1 MKSKQP
7 RKMTLAEENKLR
19 KKIGLPPTKRITRAT
34 IRAKWKN
41 QAKALPHELRQDILN
56 MLRAG
61 STYGDIVE
69 LTSVDL
75 DTVLGV
81 EELNTAYIPYL
92 RKETL

>member
-1 MKSKQP
+1 MMKKKS
-7 RKMTLAEENKLR
+7 RKMTLAEENKIR
-19 KKIGLPPTKRITRAT
+19 KKIGLPSRKRITRAT
-34 IRAKWKN
+34 IRAEWKA
-41 QAKALPHELRQDILN
+41 QAKALPHALRQDILN
-56 MLRAG
+56 MLHAG

-75 DTVLGV
+75 ETVLGV

>member
-1 MKSKQP
+1 MTTKKS
-7 RKMTLAEENKLR
+7 RKMTQAEQNKLR
-19 KKIGLPPTKRITRAT
+19 KKMGLPPIKRITRAT
-34 IRAKWKN
+34 IRAKWKA

-69 LTSVDL
+69 LTLVDL
-75 DTVLGV
+75 ETVLGV

-92 RKETL
+92 RKESL

>member
-1 MKSKQP
+1 M
-7 RKMTLAEENKLR
+7 AEENKIR
-19 KKIGLPPTKRITRAT
+19 KKMGLPPRKRITRAT
-34 IRAKWKN
+34 IRAEWKK

-75 DTVLGV
+75 ETVLGV
-81 EELNTAYIPYL
+81 EDLNTAYIPYL

>member
-1 MKSKQP
+1 MTTKKS
-7 RKMTLAEENKLR
+7 RKMTQAEQNKLR
-19 KKIGLPPTKRITRAT
+19 KKMGLPPIKRITRAT
-34 IRAKWKN
+34 IRAEWKA
-41 QAKALPHELRQDILN
+41 QAKALPRELKQDILN

-75 DTVLGV
+75 ETVLGV

-92 RKETL
+92 RKESL